1 MISFKIIPMSRTIHL
16 ITLFIG
22 ILFLQACANRSPDSL
37 LDTSLSQQQVAHGL
51 QQQHKNWKG
60 VKYRMGG
67 MSKKG
72 IDCSGFVYRTF
83 KDKMRVILP
92 RTTALQSQVGYEINQ
107 HELKPGDLVF
117 FKTGLIFKD
126 NHVGVYMGKN
136 RFLHASTSRGV
147 MISKLNNP
155 YWKDAYWHSRR
166 VIR

>member
-1 MISFKIIPMSRTIHL
+1 MPHSIQITTLL
-16 ITLFIG
+16 ITL
-22 ILFLQACANRSPDSL
+22 LFLQACANRSPDRL
-37 LDTSLSQQQVAHGL
+37 LNTLLSSQQVAYSL
-51 QQQHKNWKG
+51 KQQHKSWRG

-83 KDKMRVILP
+83 KDKMRVSLP
-92 RTTALQSQVGYEINQ
+92 RTTMLQSQVGYEIDRK
-107 HELKPGDLVF
+107 ELRPGDLVF

>member
-1 MISFKIIPMSRTIHL
+1 MPRSIQLTA
-16 ITLFIG
+16 LFIS
-22 ILFLQACANRSPDSL
+22 ILFLNACTNRSPDSL
-37 LDTSLSQQQVAHGL
+37 LDTSLSPQQIVHSL
-51 QQQHKNWKG
+51 KQQHKTWKG

-83 KDKMRVILP
+83 KDKMLVNLP
-92 RTTALQSQVGYEINQ
+92 RTTTLQSQVGYEINKS
-107 HELKPGDLVF
+107 ELRPGDLVF

-126 NHVGVYMGKN
+126 NHVGVYMGRN

-147 MISKLNNP
+147 MISKLSNP

-166 VIR
+166 IIK